1 MAINRRLAVHI
12 ILTAV
17 ALTIA
22 GLAVISWMDS
32 LTIDSLGHHQ
42 VALYVTNAQFDNDLM
57 NITVRNVGVK
67 STIISSVIIN
77 QTSTLHTVPVHEP
90 ISPAELITIRIAFKW
105 TSGYTYQTKLETTD
119 NLDYNY
125 CNTFS
130 AIAP

>member
-105 TSGYTYQTKLETTD
+105 TSGCTYQIKLETTD

>member
-77 QTSTLHTVPVHEP
+77 QTSTLHTVPVHDT
-90 ISPAELITIRIAFKW
+90 ISPGEIISICIAFKS
-105 TSGYTYQTKLETTD
+105 TSDYTYQIKLEITD
-119 NLDYNY
+119 NLDYSY
-125 CNTFS
+125 CNTS
-130 AIAP
+130 STIAP